1 MPTHNTTYNG
11 GNADRFFTGTG
22 AISFSQ
28 LRTNFGGP
36 TGAVKV
42 SDYIRTTTATS
53 TSHVVPDSRF
63 NDGTNTGN
71 VKTSAVEDA
80 AMNLEGYRDTV
91 KKIEITLASDE
102 TGGNY
107 DIDSPWNTGELSK
120 NVEKDHIIDG
130 NVDAST
136 TNTNTDPAAKF
147 DPSVDVHNFELIVN
161 KDIIGRGGD
170 GGQSNDANGSD
181 GGGALYVNPGGSS
194 SNISISVASG
204 GMIAGGG
211 GGGAAGEKGATGVD
225 GNKGAD
231 GNKGENGVDG
241 NSNSMW
247 CYNNYNVTGNKC
259 PDEYKWSYNRQDDS
273 RCNRRWTRN
282 RSWGFRRQR
291 REERCSRSRGG
302 CEFGSQDPTCKNSC
316 RNTSDNYNVG
326 ENAQGNRCS
335 RGLDPLT
342 KQNCAMTDARCI
354 AIRGCEY
361 KHTTVMHASAGN
373 GGAGGNGGIGG
384 NGGEGGLGGE
394 GGFGGHGAGVTYASG
409 QAGITGEAGAEG
421 LAGNSGT
428 TGNTGEFGNAG
439 STVRCNKVNRVGNI
453 NSVDRA
459 KGKIGSR
466 YWTQGNTGGKG
477 KTGNAGKT
485 GNTGE
490 DGAKGENGGRGGNYG
505 QKGENTREGT
515 GGRGGYAISGN
526 KYAVVSGNSEI
537 FGSK

>member
-11 GNADRFFTGTG
+11 GNADRFFTSG

-91 KKIEITLASDE
+91 KKIEITLGSDE

-147 DPSVDVHNFELIVN
+147 DPSANVHNFELIVN

-170 GGQSNDANGSD
+170 GGGSNDANGSD

-194 SNISISVASG
+194 SNISINVNSG

-241 NSNSMW
+241 NSNSMT
-247 CYNNYNVTGNKC
+247 CYNNYNVTGAQCN
-259 PDEYKWSYNRQDDS
+259 EYEWNYNRQDDE
-273 RCNRRWTRN
+273 RCWRRRDRRWRPWDRRRRNRNTKCNRN
-282 RSWGFRRQR
+282 RA
-291 REERCSRSRGG
+291 G
-302 CEFGSQDPTCKNSC
+302 CTTAQGCKNAC
-316 RNTSDNYNVG
+316 RNTSDNYNAGDGRTGSRCRNGVDALVDSRC
-326 ENAQGNRCS
+326 AQTEASGGRYCRAN
-335 RGLDPLT
+335 L
-342 KQNCAMTDARCI
+342 
-354 AIRGCEY
+354 GCTY
-361 KHTTVMHASAGN
+361 KHNYIKQAAAGN
-373 GGAGGNGGIGG
+373 GGRGGNAGTGG

-394 GGFGGHGAGVTYASG
+394 GGFGGHGAGVTYSSG
-409 QAGITGEAGAEG
+409 QAGIGGESGAEG
-421 LAGNSGT
+421 AAGAN
-428 TGNTGEFGNAG
+428 GNAG
-439 STVRCNKVNRVGNI
+439 NAGENGNAGQIQRCNKSERTSGGAN
-453 NSVDRA
+453 RA
-459 KGKIGSR
+459 KGKSGNR

-477 KTGNAGKT
+477 KTGNTGKK
-485 GNTGE
+485 GNTGK
-490 DGAKGENGGRGGNYG
+490 DGEKGEKGGWGGNYG
-505 QKGENTREGT
+505 QKGDNTREGT

-526 KYAVVSGNSEI
+526 KYAVASGNSEI

>member
-22 AISFSQ
+22 AISFSK

-91 KKIEITLASDE
+91 KKIEITLGSDE

-120 NVEKDHIIDG
+120 NVEKDHVIDG

-147 DPSVDVHNFELIVN
+147 DPSANVHNFELIVN

-194 SNISISVASG
+194 SNISINVNSG

-211 GGGAAGEKGATGVD
+211 GGGAAGEKGSTGSD

-231 GNKGENGVDG
+231 GNKGENGADG
-241 NSNSMW
+241 NSNSMT
-247 CYNNYNVTGNKC
+247 CYNNYNVTGAQCN
-259 PDEYKWSYNRQDDS
+259 EYEWNYNRQDDE
-273 RCNRRWTRN
+273 RCWRRRDRRWRPWDRRRRNRNTKCNRN
-282 RSWGFRRQR
+282 RA
-291 REERCSRSRGG
+291 G
-302 CEFGSQDPTCKNSC
+302 CTTAQGCKNAC
-316 RNTSDNYNVG
+316 RNTSDNYNAGDGRTGSRCRNGVDTLVDSRC
-326 ENAQGNRCS
+326 AQTEASGGRYCRAN
-335 RGLDPLT
+335 L
-342 KQNCAMTDARCI
+342 
-354 AIRGCEY
+354 GCTY
-361 KHTTVMHASAGN
+361 KHNYIKQAAAGN
-373 GGAGGNGGIGG
+373 GGRGGNGGTGG

-394 GGFGGHGAGVTYASG
+394 GGFGGHGAGVTYSSG
-409 QAGITGEAGAEG
+409 QAGIGGENGAEG
-421 LAGNSGT
+421 AAGANGT
-428 TGNTGEFGNAG
+428 AGLPGENGNAG
-439 STVRCNKVNRVGNI
+439 QIQRCNKSERTSGGAN
-453 NSVDRA
+453 RA
-459 KGKIGSR
+459 KGKSGNR

-477 KTGNAGKT
+477 KKGNSGKK
-485 GNTGE
+485 GNTGK
-490 DGAKGENGGRGGNYG
+490 DGEKGEKGGFGGNYG
-505 QKGENTREGT
+505 QKGDNTREGT

-526 KYAVVSGNSEI
+526 KYTVVGGNSEI